1 MGWKSKLCMV
11 LLLLSVL
18 LAVSASLDYTEK
30 DPELKQ
36 CKDKCRHQR
45 SFDQQQRQHCEQR
58 CDDYIKQKREQEKQQ
73 REGGEGGTSFYKYDQ
88 EQQQQQQQDQNPY
101 LFEDEDFETEIETE
115 QGRVQVLQKFTE
127 KSNLLRGIENF
138 RIGVLVT
145 QPHSFIAPHHLDADS
160 VLFVFQ
166 GN

>member
-36 CKDKCRHQR
+36 CKDQCRHQR

-73 REGGEGGTSFYKYDQ
+73 REGGTSFYKYDQ
-88 EQQQQQQQDQNPY
+88 EQQQQQQQDHNPY

-115 QGRVQVLQKFTE
+115 QGRVQVLQKFTD